1 MSKEAINKARE
12 LFSSLP
18 WQMKYI
24 PIRVEEVLS
33 TQMNIT
39 LCYTDIDTED
49 GYTVKYKGK
58 YRIFINPKTHP
69 MRLRFTLAHE
79 LSHIL
84 LGHIDEQQMKPDP
97 WQEYEADAFASE
109 LLMPE
114 EVVCKYQ
121 KYPMDF
127 ITKFFYVSES
137 AMKVRLKTIQSGK
150 VC

>member
-49 GYTVKYKGK
+49 GYTVKYKGNTVSSSTLK
-58 YRIFINPKTHP
+58 RI
-69 MRLRFTLAHE
+69 RCDCV
-79 LSHIL
+79 S
-84 LGHIDEQQMKPDP
+84 P
-97 WQEYEADAFASE
+97 WRMNS
-109 LLMPE
+109 
-114 EVVCKYQ
+114 V
-121 KYPMDF
+121 
-127 ITKFFYVSES
+127 TFFW
-137 AMKVRLKTIQSGK
+137 AI
-150 VC
+150 